1 MTKTLVGSNT
11 PENLVQE
18 AVTAALADQSW
29 FVRRKDTMAAA
40 AAAIAQFGNLA
51 LAMHD
56 QLPPI
61 GAAIVAVVIL
71 VAQIVVHAATPGA
84 ITPSMSYRLNG
95 ALEEAR
101 AHEAEARA
109 KEEAEKAEQDKGE
122 REEVAQ
128 EPPKRPSLPVYRL

>member
-1 MTKTLVGSNT
+1 MTKTLGGINT
-11 PENLVQE
+11 PENVVQE
-18 AVTAALADQSW
+18 AVSAALADQSW

-51 LAMHD
+51 LAVHD

-95 ALEEAR
+95 ALEEAH
-101 AHEAEARA
+101 AHAAEVQA
-109 KEEAEKAEQDKGE
+109 KEDAAKAEEEGE
-122 REEVAQ
+122 RGEVAQ

>member
-1 MTKTLVGSNT
+1 MTKTLGGSNT

-101 AHEAEARA
+101 AEAHA
-109 KEEAEKAEQDKGE
+109 KEEAEKAAGE

>member
-1 MTKTLVGSNT
+1 MTKTLGGINT
-11 PENLVQE
+11 PENVVQE
-18 AVTAALADQSW
+18 AVSAALADQSW

-101 AHEAEARA
+101 TEAQA
-109 KEEAEKAEQDKGE
+109 KEEAEKAEQDE
-122 REEVAQ
+122 EAREEVAQ